1 MIFQVTRET
10 EKGTVE
16 HDSLKEL
23 RKWTTK
29 DLEKKLECDSPT
41 LECSVYENDT
51 KRLLIIGY
59 IQVHQDCVEK

>member
-1 MIFQVTRET
+1 M
-10 EKGTVE
+10 E

-29 DLEKKLECDSPT
+29 DLEKKLEYDSPT

-59 IQVHQDCVEK
+59 IQVHQDCAEK